1 MCNENTFQISHQPVI
16 SILFENDDIIAV
28 NKPEGLAS
36 IPERARE
43 KECMFSLLSAV
54 VPGKLYVVHRLDKE
68 VSGVIVFARNA
79 AVHRNLNV
87 QFSSRAINKTYIALT
102 HGIINKNIGVIKKP
116 LRQFGS
122 GRVGVDTQRGK
133 LSATEFEV
141 IKRLGAY
148 TLINVYP
155 ISGRRHQIRAHLY
168 SIGHPIVGD
177 LRYGNKK
184 VQQKFPHLMLHAQKI
199 TLQLPSGQTI
209 TIEAPIP
216 ESFKAVIESIVV
228 GQ

>member
-1 MCNENTFQISHQPVI
+1 MCNENTFQISHQPAI

-43 KECMFSLLSAV
+43 KECVLSLLSV
-54 VPGKLYVVHRLDKE
+54 FPGKLYVVHRLDKE
-68 VSGVIVFARNA
+68 VSGIIVFAKNA
-79 AVHRNLNV
+79 AAHRNLNE
-87 QFSSRAINKTYIALT
+87 QFSSRAIKKIYVALT
-102 HGIINKNIGVIKKP
+102 HGVINKNSGIIKKP

-141 IKRLGAY
+141 IKLLGDY
-148 TLINVYP
+148 TLISVCP
-155 ISGRRHQIRAHLY
+155 VSGRRHQIRAHLY

-177 LRYGNKK
+177 LRYGNKT
-184 VQQKFPHLMLHAQKI
+184 VQQRFARLMLHAQKI
-199 TLQLPSGQTI
+199 TLRLPSGQTI

-216 ESFKAVIESIVV
+216 ESFKVVIEGISR
-228 GQ
+228 